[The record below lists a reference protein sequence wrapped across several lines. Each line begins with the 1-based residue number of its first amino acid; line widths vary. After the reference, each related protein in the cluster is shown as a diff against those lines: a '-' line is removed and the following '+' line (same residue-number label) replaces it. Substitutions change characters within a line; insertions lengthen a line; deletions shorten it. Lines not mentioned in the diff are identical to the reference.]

1 MAHFCEHCGTPLHM
15 TDKFCPGC
23 GQPVI
28 YESARTSGTGAGAAG
43 AAAAGAGAAAGSAD
57 HREWDAYRDHK
68 TGYQS
73 AGGQKD
79 WDEFRSAKTGT
90 AQTQNYYQPELGRE
104 MGIGNWIVTLIIT
117 VIPVVGFIML
127 IVWAVGGSP
136 KFPARRNWAIAQF
149 IIMAVFIA
157 LGIIFSAVAGVALT
171 SAFGSAGLS

>member
-28 YESARTSGTGAGAAG
+28 SGSDKASGAGTAG
-43 AAAAGAGAAAGSAD
+43 PQSNGS

-136 KFPARRNWAIAQF
+136 KYPARRNWAIAQF
-149 IIMAVFIA
+149 IIMAVAIA
-157 LGIIFSAVAGVALT
+157 LSIIISAAAGVALT